1 MIEDRNHQLFL
12 TTIGFAVRQAM
23 AELGKRGIVT
33 APLLRDAGLLEPDV
47 DQTIR
52 GGNPVQHRISA
63 AGQSKF
69 LDLAAEAIGDSA
81 LGLHLAEKVISRD
94 VGILFY
100 VVSGGKNIEE
110 ALTLFARYHRIAN
123 EAARLKLVR
132 TASGATFEVDVFGLP
147 THSARQNAEFGFAVI
162 MKVLREVAGRNIN
175 PTRVAFAHP
184 RNSDLKD
191 FERFFVCPV
200 EFGRASIEGS
210 SEHLF
215 EFSNET
221 LAIPLITADPKLVKA
236 LKPFCEAAAKE
247 RGAATGTLR
256 SAVERE
262 IEKLLPH
269 GKAQAQ
275 NVAKALALSVRT
287 LSRRLADEGTTYAEV
302 VDQLRRS
309 LAQQYLKDQSMSLS
323 QIAWLLGY
331 EGSTSFNHAF
341 KRWTGRS
348 PSAVRNEKQLTA
360 SRQIEPMTA

>member
-1 MIEDRNHQLFL
+1 MFL
-12 TTIGFAVRQAM
+12 TTTGFAVRQAM

-287 LSRRLADEGTTYAEV
+287 LSRRLEQPT
-302 VDQLRRS
+302 RRS
-309 LAQQYLKDQSMSLS
+309 LINYGEASRSNISKTK
-323 QIAWLLGY
+323 ACR
-331 EGSTSFNHAF
+331 F
-341 KRWTGRS
+341 RRS
-348 PSAVRNEKQLTA
+348 PGCWVTRDRPRSIMRSSDGRVARPQPSETKNSSQHRGKSSL
-360 SRQIEPMTA
+360 

>member
-1 MIEDRNHQLFL
+1 MFL
-12 TTIGFAVRQAM
+12 TTTGFAVRQAM

-132 TASGATFEVDVFGLP
+132 TAFGATFEVNVFGLP

-287 LSRRLADEGTTYAEV
+287 LSRRLEQPT
-302 VDQLRRS
+302 RRS
-309 LAQQYLKDQSMSLS
+309 LINYGEASRSNISKTK
-323 QIAWLLGY
+323 ACR
-331 EGSTSFNHAF
+331 F
-341 KRWTGRS
+341 RRS
-348 PSAVRNEKQLTA
+348 PGCWVTRDRPRSIMRSSDGRVARPQPSETKNSSQHRGKSSL
-360 SRQIEPMTA
+360 

>member
-1 MIEDRNHQLFL
+1 MAEDRDQKVFL

-23 AELGKRGIVT
+23 AELGKRGIAT

-47 DQTIR
+47 DQMDH
-52 GGNPVQHRISA
+52 GANSVQHRISA
-63 AGQSKF
+63 AGQAKF

-81 LGLHLAEKVISRD
+81 LGLHLAEKAIPRD

-132 TASGATFEVDVFGLP
+132 TGSGVTFEVDIFGLP
-147 THSARQNAEFGFAVI
+147 VHSARHNAEFGFAVI
-162 MKVLREVAGRNIN
+162 MKVLREVAGRIIS

-210 SEHLF
+210 SEHFL
-215 EFSNET
+215 EFSNDT
-221 LAIPLITADPKLVKA
+221 LATPLITADPKLVKA

-247 RGAATGTLR
+247 RGVVIGTLR

-275 NVAKALALSVRT
+275 NVAKALA
-287 LSRRLADEGTTYAEV
+287 
-302 VDQLRRS
+302 
-309 LAQQYLKDQSMSLS
+309 
-323 QIAWLLGY
+323 
-331 EGSTSFNHAF
+331 
-341 KRWTGRS
+341 
-348 PSAVRNEKQLTA
+348 
-360 SRQIEPMTA
+360 

>member
-1 MIEDRNHQLFL
+1 MSEDRNQQVFL
-12 TTIGFAVRQAM
+12 TTMGFAVRQAM
-23 AELGKRGIVT
+23 AELAKRGIAT
-33 APLLRDAGLLEPDV
+33 SPLLLAAGLPENDV
-47 DQTIR
+47 DQMIC
-52 GGNPVQHRISA
+52 GGNSVEHRISA

-69 LDLAAEAIGDSA
+69 LAAAAEAISDSA
-81 LGLHLAEKVISRD
+81 FGLHLAMKAIPRD

-110 ALTLFARYHRIAN
+110 ALTLFARYQRIAN
-123 EAARLKLVR
+123 EAARLKLSR
-132 TASGATFEVDVFGLP
+132 SASGLAIEVDLFGLP
-147 THSARQNAEFGFAVI
+147 ATSARQNAEFAFAVVVK
-162 MKVLREVAGRNIN
+162 MLRDVAGRNIS

-191 FERFFVCPV
+191 FERFFLCPV
-200 EFGRASIEGS
+200 EFGRASIEGA
-210 SEHLF
+210 SEHVF

-247 RGAATGTLR
+247 RGVVTGTLR

-262 IEKLLPH
+262 IEKLLPN

-275 NVAKALALSVRT
+275 NVAKAMAVSVRT
-287 LSRRLADEGTTYAEV
+287 LSRSLADEGTTYAEV

-348 PSAVRNEKQLTA
+348 PSAVRNERELKG
-360 SRQIEPMTA
+360 SRQIEPEPN